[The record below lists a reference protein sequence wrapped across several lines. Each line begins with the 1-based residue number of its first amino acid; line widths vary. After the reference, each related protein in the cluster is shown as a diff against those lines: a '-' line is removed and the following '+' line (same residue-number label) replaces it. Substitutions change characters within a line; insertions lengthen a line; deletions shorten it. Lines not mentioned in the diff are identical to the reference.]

1 PLCSGTD
8 VVLVTLNNTPPNA
21 DAGADKVLT
30 CTTTSIALSGS
41 SSTAGATF
49 AWVASNG
56 GHIVSGA
63 TTATPTVDAAGT
75 YTLTVTNPANGC
87 TATDVALVTLN
98 NTPPNVDAGADKV
111 LTCTTTSIALSG
123 SSSTAGATF
132 AWVASN
138 GGHIVSGATTA
149 TPTVDAAGTYTLTVT
164 NPANGCTATDVALVT
179 LNNTPPN
186 AAAGDDVQI
195 VCGKTTATLSGSSS
209 TSNVSFSWVASN
221 GGHIVSGADTA
232 TPIVDHDGT
241 YTLTV
246 TSLTNG
252 CTATDVALV
261 TTQICAKALCTYTQG
276 YYGNVGGLSC
286 APDGGV
292 FSDKYTT
299 EALIA
304 KALASYGGTMTIGIS
319 PNSVW
324 MTTPQDI
331 DDIIRVLPGGGSSYV
346 LTGDYSISAL
356 PGSYLTK
363 KGTLNNTLLA
373 QTITLG
379 LNIGINGALSNFVL
393 QGGML
398 VTADPEGGCGSDIP
412 KERQCIYDQYG
423 NLTNVINEYKYNS
436 IDANVVAALNG
447 NPTVQ
452 GLFELANKAL
462 SGSNLNGLSL
472 SSIADVVDKINNAFD
487 GCKIFMGYDVSKCPS
502 TTTLSSIAP
511 IESTTSK
518 VGFDAYPVP
527 FKDQLTIKYKFDY
540 VSDVKI
546 DVFNAQGISILSK
559 ADSNGYLNKEVTL
572 NLNAKKGQEQVYV
585 VKVTT
590 DRGSSV
596 KKVMSSK

>member
-1 PLCSGTD
+1 LSAANISNPTANPLVNTTYTVTKTNKITGCFDTD
-8 VVLVTLNNTPPNA
+8 EVLVTVNNAVPNA
-21 DAGADKVLT
+21 V
-30 CTTTSIALSGS
+30 
-41 SSTAGATF
+41 
-49 AWVASNG
+49 
-56 GHIVSGA
+56 
-63 TTATPTVDAAGT
+63 
-75 YTLTVTNPANGC
+75 
-87 TATDVALVTLN
+87 
-98 NTPPNVDAGADKV
+98 
-111 LTCTTTSIALSG
+111 
-123 SSSTAGATF
+123 
-132 AWVASN
+132 
-138 GGHIVSGATTA
+138 
-149 TPTVDAAGTYTLTVT
+149 
-164 NPANGCTATDVALVT
+164 
-179 LNNTPPN
+179 
-186 AAAGDDVQI
+186 AGDDVQI

-209 TSNVSFSWVASN
+209 TPNVSFSWVASN
-221 GGHIVSGADTA
+221 SGHIVSGADTA

-292 FSDKYTT
+292 FSNKYTT

-304 KALASYGGTMTIGIS
+304 KALASYGGTMTIGMS

-324 MTTPQDI
+324 MTAPQDI
-331 DDIIRVLPGGGSSYV
+331 DDIIRLLPGGSEGSYA
-346 LTGDYSISAL
+346 LTGNYSISDPLFPA
-356 PGSYLTK
+356 GYLSK

-379 LNIGINGALSNFVL
+379 LNIGINGALGNFVL
-393 QGGML
+393 QGGL
-398 VTADPEGGCGSDIP
+398 LTTAAPEGGCGSDIP
-412 KERQCIYDQYG
+412 KERKCIYDQYG
-423 NLTNVINEYKYNS
+423 NLTNVINEYQYYS
-436 IDANVVAALNG
+436 IDANVVAALNA

-462 SGSNLNGLSL
+462 GGGNVNGLSL
-472 SSIADVVDKINNAFD
+472 SSIADVIDKINNAFD
-487 GCKIFMGYDVSKCPS
+487 GCRIFLGYDVPKCPG
-502 TTTLSSIAP
+502 TTTVSTIAP
-511 IESTTSK
+511 LETTTSK
-518 VGFDAYPVP
+518 VGFEAYPVP

-559 ADSNGYLNKEVTL
+559 ADSNSYLDKEVTL
-572 NLNAKKGQEQVYV
+572 NLNVKKGQEQVYV

-590 DRGSSV
+590 DKGSSV